1 MARHDP
7 RQARFGPDLYA
18 HATAY
23 WLPSAR
29 WPKRYRWAPARTL
42 RRRQGRA
49 IRRRQREFLAA
60 EAAEVKLLHIGPA
73 PAEWSALAV
82 IIARVADAVRAVGLG
97 LAAAIE
103 RERQARTITGETA

>member
-1 MARHDP
+1 VPRHDP
-7 RQARFGPDLYA
+7 RKARFGLDLYA
-18 HATAY
+18 HRAG
-23 WLPSAR
+23 LRQPR
-29 WPKRYRWAPARTL
+29 CCWPKRYRWAPARTL

-49 IRRRQREFLAA
+49 IRRRRREFLAA

-73 PAEWSALAV
+73 PADWSALAV
-82 IIARVADAVRAVGLG
+82 IIARVADAVRGIGLG